1 MGLKL
6 EKETITFI
14 SDSTGRAIELG
25 DDLIFSTN
33 EGKVMGG
40 RYKGI
45 ANRGAL
51 KFVGWNELENVEFH
65 VMPKSI
71 KDIYHF
77 D

>member
-1 MGLKL
+1 MAIKI
-6 EKETITFI
+6 EKETMIFL
-14 SDSTGRAIELG
+14 SDNNGRAIELG
-25 DDLIFSTN
+25 DDLVFSTN
-33 EGKVMGG
+33 DGKVMCGT
-40 RYKGI
+40 YKGI